1 MLKTPIKGI
10 AIILI
15 ALIWPYVAY
24 AQDIEQVAKAPLLIG
39 NGGLSFSQ
47 IGQYSPD
54 SLARITPYSYYLS
67 GNLNFRL
74 LGVVDVPMSMAYTNN
89 QTTANL
95 TIPFNRFSLSP
106 SYKWIRTHMGYSAMS
121 FSPYTLSGHE
131 FFGGGVE
138 LTPGDKFEVAAMYG
152 RLRKAVEA
160 DSSGMNASY
169 RRVGGAFKIGYRAK
183 KLEVSVNMLKAQDD
197 GQSIQ
202 FNERDS
208 NYIAPQENIAGS
220 VALNWH
226 LKHNISVQ
234 GEYGLSAVNR
244 DIRSSDSL
252 NNAFADKLFRRQGDV
267 AVYHA
272 FKTSVR
278 QSSTLGQI
286 GATYERIAPNYNTF
300 GAYYYTNDFENITI
314 NMASSLIRWLH
325 WSLDAGYQRD
335 NLENQKVNTSKRAIY
350 SANATSAITRKLS
363 LGLNYSNVQSFV
375 HIRDIYNDINQTNEF
390 ENLDTLNFTQ
400 LNMSAS
406 ANLNYALRSSKTQR
420 QNFNLGFTYQEAS
433 EQQSDDQ
440 KYLGNRITNTMLA
453 YQFSLIPT
461 RLNIATGINHNQNKT
476 RETNMQVLSYNLSV
490 QKTLWEN
497 FKTALITTYSN
508 SFNEGGNLANVV
520 NVRLTSG
527 YRLKKR
533 HNFNLSL
540 AMLDNKSVNRHIR
553 QYSANLN
560 YNYIFNF
567 NVERKDK
574 KTRFKGYF

>member
-1 MLKTPIKGI
+1 MLQTPFRGLVLGL
-10 AIILI
+10 IITL
-15 ALIWPYVAY
+15 WPFCMQ
-24 AQDIEQVAKAPLLIG
+24 AQDVEQVAKAPLLVG
-39 NGGLSFSQ
+39 NGGISISQ
-47 IGQYSPD
+47 IGQFSPD

-67 GNLNFRL
+67 GNLNFSI

-95 TIPFNRFSLSP
+95 TVPFNRFSLSP

-138 LTPGDKFEVAAMYG
+138 LSPGDKIEVAAMYG
-152 RLRKAVEA
+152 RLRRAVEA
-160 DSSGMNASY
+160 DSLGMDAAY
-169 RRVGGAFKIGYRAK
+169 RRVGGAFKVGYRADK
-183 KLEVSVNMLKAQDD
+183 FEVSINMLKGRDD
-197 GQSIQ
+197 KQSLL
-202 FNERDS
+202 FSERDS

-220 VALNWH
+220 IALSWR

-244 DIRSSDSL
+244 DISASDSL
-252 NNAFADKLFRRQGDV
+252 NNGLADQLFSSHGDV

-272 FKTSVR
+272 FKTSVS
-278 QSSTLGQI
+278 QSSTLGQV
-286 GATYERIAPNYNTF
+286 GATYERIAPNYTTF

-314 NMASSLIRWLH
+314 NMASSLIKWLH

-335 NLENQKVNTSKRAIY
+335 NLESQKVNTSKRAIY
-350 SANATSAITRKLS
+350 SANATSAITRKLA
-363 LGLNYSNVQSFV
+363 LGLNYSNVQSHV
-375 HIRDIYNDINQTNEF
+375 HIRDIYRDINQTNEF
-390 ENLDTLNFTQ
+390 QNLDTLNFTQ

-420 QNFNLGFTYQEAS
+420 QNFNVGFTYQEAS
-433 EQQSDDQ
+433 EEQSDEK

-461 RLNIATGINHNQNKT
+461 RLNVATGINHNQNKT
-476 RETNMQVLSYNLSV
+476 RESNMQVVSYNLSV
-490 QKTLWEN
+490 QKTMWEN
-497 FKTALITTYSN
+497 FKTALIATYSN
-508 SFNEGGNLANVV
+508 SFNQDGNFANVV
-520 NVRLTSG
+520 NVRMTAG

-540 AMLDNKSVNRHIR
+540 AMLDNKSVSRHIR

-567 NVERKDK
+567 NLDRKNK
-574 KTRFKGYF
+574 KTQFKGNF